1 MTNVLVICGAGAS
14 SSFLVHQ
21 LRRRAQARGLAVNF
35 TAGTLHDLPAQLSG
49 SDVVLVG
56 AHLAAS
62 FHEAEVA
69 ASAVHARAILLPV
82 VTFDAA
88 GADLALDLLSESP
101 KASVTKG
108 SASHA

>member
-21 LRRRAQARGLAVNF
+21 LRKRAQARGLAATF
-35 TAGTLHDLPAQLSG
+35 TAGTLHDLPAQISA
-49 SDVVLVG
+49 SDVVFVG

-62 FHEAEVA
+62 FAEAEAV
-69 ASAVHARAILLPV
+69 ASAAHARAVLLPV

-88 GADLALDLLSESP
+88 GADLALDLLSSTP
-101 KASVTKG
+101 KE